1 MSADSPRI
9 GAAGRVAGGRRRHRT
24 ESAAM
29 DPVLVLHA
37 ALPEGPA
44 PSALRRLLERL
55 PYARRLELERRDERG
70 RSASLAGIHVAL
82 AGAERFLERP
92 VTTGELRFVEGA
104 KPRLASGPHF
114 SVSHGTGRV
123 GVALS
128 VSADVG
134 FDLEEMRAGEGAARA
149 DAAKLARWTATEA
162 VLKAAGRGLREARA
176 VRLDDDLASG
186 LLDGHVYRLCPVDLH
201 AGAIAHLASAEPIGP
216 IAVEEFVLPWD

>member
-1 MSADSPRI
+1 MN
-9 GAAGRVAGGRRRHRT
+9 
-24 ESAAM
+24 
-29 DPVLVLHA
+29 PVLVLHA

-55 PYARRLELERRDERG
+55 PYERRLELERRDERG
-70 RSASLAGIHVAL
+70 RCASLAGVHLAL
-82 AGAERFLERP
+82 AGAERLLERP
-92 VTTGELRFVEGA
+92 VAPGELRFIDGA
-104 KPRLASGPHF
+104 KPRLAAGPLF
-114 SVSHGTGRV
+114 SISHGTGRV

-134 FDLEEMRAGEGAARA
+134 FDLEEMRAVEGRTRA

-186 LLDGHVYRLCPVDLH
+186 LLDGRVYRLWPLQLH
-201 AGAIAHLASAEPIGP
+201 DESIAHLASAEPIGP
-216 IAVEEFVLPWD
+216 IAVVEVVLPRD

>member
-1 MSADSPRI
+1 MN
-9 GAAGRVAGGRRRHRT
+9 
-24 ESAAM
+24 
-29 DPVLVLHA
+29 PVLVLHA

-44 PSALRRLLERL
+44 PSALRGLLERL

-70 RSASLAGIHVAL
+70 RYASLAGVHLAL
-82 AGAERFLERP
+82 VGAERLLERP
-92 VTTGELRFVEGA
+92 VATGELRFIDGA
-104 KPRLASGPHF
+104 KPRLAAGPHF
-114 SVSHGTGRV
+114 SISHGLGRV

-134 FDLEEMRAGEGAARA
+134 FDLEEMRAGEGRTRV

-176 VRLDDDLASG
+176 VRIDDNLASG
-186 LLDGHVYRLCPVDLH
+186 LLNGRVYRLCPVDLH
-201 AGAIAHLASAEPIGP
+201 DGAIAHLASAEPIGP